1 MNFTALKFEQH
12 TIIKAYAVLFG
23 EFPTGP
29 SLFLDRKALKSQ
41 WEARARQLNA
51 PSTGWSQAVKREDT
65 LDIEELEWA
74 YRSLIELLGSREQA
88 LVCGW
93 ACESIEAVNA
103 VLKKGRELKTAVRRS
118 HKARPAPV
126 RATGATGATATAT
139 ESRPAA
145 PPAPPARGPV
155 APPETPTEDLNL
167 RRVPIDAPGPR
178 TKLMFGRF
186 LLARGHITL
195 QQLIDAVR
203 WQRAQRPPVG
213 RIAMSWGILSANQVY
228 EILSHKSPEDRFCD
242 VAVRRGYMTGFQRLA
257 VLGRQREM
265 QKPIGSYFV
274 EHGIL
279 SRDEIEGLAAE
290 SMSQ

>member
-41 WEARARQLNA
+41 WEARARQLSA
-51 PSTGWSQAVKREDT
+51 PSTGWSQAAKREDT

-74 YRSLIELLGSREQA
+74 YRSLVELLGSRDQA

-103 VLKKGRELKTAVRRS
+103 VLKKGRDLKTAVRKS
-118 HKARPAPV
+118 SKARPAPV
-126 RATGATGATATAT
+126 RAATAEA
-139 ESRPAA
+139 RPAA
-145 PPAPPARGPV
+145 RHAPPPRRPV

-178 TKLMFGRF
+178 SKLMFGRF

-228 EILSHKSPEDRFCD
+228 EILSHKTPEDRFCD
-242 VAVRRGYMTGFQRLA
+242 IAVRRGYMTGFQRLA

-279 SRDEIEGLAAE
+279 SRDEVEGLAAE